1 MGALTDA
8 PWRLLVLDFIT
19 FLALGGGGVVIPL
32 ALVKHCQSSDDKC
45 AAKAAQRLVQYG
57 LASSL
62 PQLLAAPLVGRA
74 CDRLGPKVPLVAG
87 GVGFVASLALAA
99 AWAFYGWPFYALLL
113 AAAAQGLCGGIIG
126 FLAASFAY
134 ATAAAG
140 KAPEATYARLA
151 GEAAEDDAP
160 EQRTGGFRGIAVA
173 LTLSICVAPLSGGAA
188 AQHFGAFPTLAGAAG
203 IACLALLWTIV
214 ALPAVAPSKADAKA
228 DVLRGLHVV
237 ASPPTRWLAC
247 AWGLLATNNIGVGN
261 IATQY
266 LARGRSSTGVGAYIS
281 LLGAAAALG
290 TLVIEPCVRHVWK
303 GDEFSLNLFLT
314 RVGCLGAAAI
324 SIGFALLPASNPGIY
339 GIACLASVTAASMP
353 ASRALLVA
361 TAPKEDGGAALGALG
376 ALESASG
383 LVAPV
388 WLGYLYAYGAR
399 HSRAAD
405 AFYGTVATASL
416 AFVILCV
423 SPPEPRHEYE
433 RRISMPPVAT
443 PVSEDGD
450 GTLV

>member
-1 MGALTDA
+1 MGALGDA

-19 FLALGGGGVVIPL
+19 FVALGGGTVVIPL
-32 ALVKHCQSSDDKC
+32 ALVKHCQSNDDNC

-57 LASSL
+57 LAGSL

-74 CDRLGPKVPLVAG
+74 CDRLGPKIPLLAG
-87 GVGFVASLALAA
+87 CIGVVASLILAA
-99 AWAFYGWPFYALLL
+99 LWALYGWPFYALLL
-113 AAAAQGLCGGIIG
+113 SAAANGVCGGTLG

-134 ATAAAG
+134 AAASA
-140 KAPEATYARLA
+140 KAPEETYAPLA

-160 EQRTGGFRGIAVA
+160 EPRTGGFRGVAVA
-173 LTLSICVAPLSGGAA
+173 LTLSICVSPAAGGAA
-188 AQHFGAFPTLAGAAG
+188 AQHFGAFATLAGAAG
-203 IACLALLWTIV
+203 VAILALLWTLF
-214 ALPAVAPSKADAKA
+214 ALPAVAPTKSEAKA
-228 DVLRGLHVV
+228 DVLRGLKVV
-237 ASPPTRWLAC
+237 AAPPTRWLAV
-247 AWGLLATNNIGVGN
+247 AWTLVATNNIGVGN

-266 LARGRSSTGVGAYIS
+266 LARDRSSTGVGLYIS
-281 LLGAAAALG
+281 LLGAAAAVG
-290 TLVIEPCVRHVWK
+290 TLVIEPLVRKVWT
-303 GDEFSLNLFLT
+303 GDEFRLNLLLA
-314 RVGCLGAAAI
+314 RAGCLVAAGI
-324 SIGFALLPASNPGIY
+324 SVGFALLPASNPGIY

-361 TAPKEDGGAALGALG
+361 SAPKEDGGAALGALG

-405 AFYGTVATASL
+405 AFYGTVATAAL
-416 AFVILCV
+416 AFVVLV
-423 SPPEPRHEYE
+423 VRPPEPRHEYL
-433 RRISMPPVAT
+433 RRISLPPV
-443 PVSEDGD
+443 PVVSESDGE